1 MKNQPQ
7 LEPRWSE
14 PEQSLFNQRDHW
26 WFLIMG
32 RLKPG
37 IGAQQARASVDIIF
51 RQSITVGAEISVKAQ
66 DLPQID
72 LIPAS
77 KGLNDLRNKFSKPL
91 FLLMVVVGLVLL
103 IACANVATLLLAR
116 ATVRQREMA
125 VRLALGADR
134 RRLIRQLLTE
144 SAQVAMLGGT
154 LGLLLS
160 YWASHLLIALMSTR
174 SNPIIL
180 DIHPNARVLGF
191 TVVVSLLTG
200 ILFGLAPALRGT
212 RVDLT
217 PTLKGGTGSLSN
229 RSQRSGAVGLGLSK
243 ALVVSQVALS
253 LLLLIGAEPRCLMT
267 FVTPFECC

>member
-1 MKNQPQ
+1 
-7 LEPRWSE
+7 
-14 PEQSLFNQRDHW
+14 
-26 WFLIMG
+26 MG

-66 DLPQID
+66 DLPQIE